1 MYSHSWV
8 TELSSITKWHI
19 QFTGTALP
27 AVHHVWLCLVIK
39 LQPSKTV
46 LSFRV
51 ILPLPFIFIV
61 FPVTSLSF
69 IICDFFAFLEV
80 FSYREC
86 APTSL
91 LFMPAPDY
99 RTELWEVFPMHALEY
114 KSFSALPKL
123 GMYAKARGR
132 DCPKVINSVLS
143 PTLKRCGFLKSFKF
157 PSPDFCCGPPG
168 HS

>member
-1 MYSHSWV
+1 MTANKIKMYSHSWV

-19 QFTGTALP
+19 QFTVTVSYSVTAWL
-27 AVHHVWLCLVIK
+27 AVHHHHVWLCLVIK

-46 LSFRV
+46 LLFRV
-51 ILPLPFIFIV
+51 MLSLPFIFIV

-91 LFMPAPDY
+91 LSMPAPDY
-99 RTELWEVFPMHALEY
+99 QTELWEVSQCTPSNTNRSRLDQSSE
-114 KSFSALPKL
+114 
-123 GMYAKARGR
+123 
-132 DCPKVINSVLS
+132 C
-143 PTLKRCGFLKSFKF
+143 TLKPEGEIDSRL
-157 PSPDFCCGPPG
+157 
-168 HS
+168 